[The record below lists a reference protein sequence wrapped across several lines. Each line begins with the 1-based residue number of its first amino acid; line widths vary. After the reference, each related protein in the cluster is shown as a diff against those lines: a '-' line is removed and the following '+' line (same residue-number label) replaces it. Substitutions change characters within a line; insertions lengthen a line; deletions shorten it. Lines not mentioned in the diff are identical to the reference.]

1 MRLARTISGWG
12 VVIGTVCLVL
22 GRRRAAIRCYRIT
35 GLGGVGAVYGHYAA
49 TRQIAVEPVP
59 ILSALLRDDTRREP
73 LKAAAWHGAFWLVAE
88 WLDLISRNSNRGKES
103 NDQQTGGGF
112 GRHPIGPI

>member
-49 TRQIAVEPVP
+49 SRGINVEPVP
-59 ILSALLRDDTRREP
+59 ILSALLRDDTRKEP
-73 LKAAAWHGAFWLVAE
+73 IRAAVWHGFFWLVAE
-88 WLDLISRNSNRGKES
+88 WLELISRPSGDLQPR
-103 NDQQTGGGF
+103 
-112 GRHPIGPI
+112 